1 MQSLMRLTRT
11 VVLGIAL
18 ALLGGFVAGAR
29 GASSQAPEETVGCDR
44 IVLQARSGVED
55 GFRILLDSVS
65 IPGAGHLERDAAR
78 VPGRQWP
85 YYRNA
90 GLAIRAGATAV
101 SVSVPPGWRDRL
113 ALSWG
118 GARPSST
125 IRFAPC
131 AAAAGRSWNAFS
143 GGIHLRARADCVPL
157 VVSVGGTSTTVRV
170 GVGRACGAPR

>member
-1 MQSLMRLTRT
+1 MESLMRLTRT
-11 VVLGIAL
+11 VVLGLAL
-18 ALLGGFVAGAR
+18 ALLGGLVAGAR
-29 GASSQAPEETVGCDR
+29 GAPSRAPEQTVGCDR

-78 VPGRQWP
+78 APGRRWP

-101 SVSVPPGWRDRL
+101 SVSVPEGWRDRL

-125 IRFAPC
+125 VRFAPC
-131 AAAAGRSWNAFS
+131 AAGAAGVWNAFS
-143 GGIHLRARADCVPL
+143 GGIHLRAPADCVPL
-157 VVSVGGTSTTVRV
+157 LVRVGGLSTTMRV

>member
-1 MQSLMRLTRT
+1 MRLTQPI
-11 VVLGIAL
+11 VLGIAL

-29 GASSQAPEETVGCDR
+29 AASSWAPEQTVGCDR

-101 SVSVPPGWRDRL
+101 SVSVPVGWRDRL

-131 AAAAGRSWNAFS
+131 AAGAAGVWNAFS
-143 GGIHLRARADCVPL
+143 GGIHLRAPADCVPL
-157 VVSVGGTSTTVRV
+157 LVRVGGLSTTVRV